1 MTDDAGDQPPAVR
14 APGRGSAASGRV
26 VAVAIVIVVAVAALA
41 GRALLDVGGP
51 RSLPGTPLTI
61 QTDAT
66 AVPAGECGRQLVP
79 PARLV
84 VRGDALVLVA
94 ADGGADL
101 DVVWPAG
108 YAGRLDQGHG
118 GLYDGRGFLVAVAGE
133 TVQERYF
140 GSTAPD
146 GAFHV
151 CRVAGD

>member
-1 MTDDAGDQPPAVR
+1 MTDDANALPPEAE
-14 APGRGSAASGRV
+14 APERGSAASGRL
-26 VAVAIVIVVAVAALA
+26 VALVIVIVVVVAALA
-41 GRALLDVGGP
+41 GRALLDVGAP
-51 RSLPGTPLTI
+51 RSLPGTPLAI
-61 QTDAT
+61 RTDAA
-66 AVPAGECGRQLVP
+66 AVAASDCGRQLVP
-79 PARLV
+79 PARLL

-118 GLYDGRGFLVAVAGE
+118 GLYDTRGFLVAVAGE

-140 GSTAPD
+140 GSLAPD